1 MSDPGPFPARPA
13 KISLYLLRFHL
24 KVNQA
29 LIAQLV
35 DRSALMRGVPGSNPA
50 RNIDLKFL
58 EMFDK

>member
-1 MSDPGPFPARPA
+1 MCDPGPFPVLLKYPY
-13 KISLYLLRFHL
+13 ISSDFHL

-35 DRSALMRGVPGSNPA
+35 DRSTLMRGVPGSNPA